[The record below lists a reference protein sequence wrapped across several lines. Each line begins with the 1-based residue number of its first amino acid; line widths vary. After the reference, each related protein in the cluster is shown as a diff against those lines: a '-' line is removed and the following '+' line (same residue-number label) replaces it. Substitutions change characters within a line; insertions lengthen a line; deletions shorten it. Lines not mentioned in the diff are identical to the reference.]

1 MLTAFSIALLSI
13 VGVAGVFNYYT
24 AYSYSYNGKTL
35 GVVKEKDDVLRITDL
50 VQGALTEERNVDVV
64 IDAKNDI
71 EFERVSTIGDVPIDT
86 SEEVL
91 KNLTY
96 MGDVNVKAYGIYVN
110 GKKAGA
116 VEDKETAAAVLQDIK
131 NMYTNEDKGAEIEE
145 AVFLE
150 SVDIR
155 LSNTDLER
163 CPYRKR
169 DGGRFMYE
177 RRKGDGP

>member
-71 EFERVSTIGDVPIDT
+71 EFERVSTIGMFP
-86 SEEVL
+86 
-91 KNLTY
+91 
-96 MGDVNVKAYGIYVN
+96 
-110 GKKAGA
+110 
-116 VEDKETAAAVLQDIK
+116 
-131 NMYTNEDKGAEIEE
+131 
-145 AVFLE
+145 
-150 SVDIR
+150 
-155 LSNTDLER
+155 
-163 CPYRKR
+163 
-169 DGGRFMYE
+169 
-177 RRKGDGP
+177 